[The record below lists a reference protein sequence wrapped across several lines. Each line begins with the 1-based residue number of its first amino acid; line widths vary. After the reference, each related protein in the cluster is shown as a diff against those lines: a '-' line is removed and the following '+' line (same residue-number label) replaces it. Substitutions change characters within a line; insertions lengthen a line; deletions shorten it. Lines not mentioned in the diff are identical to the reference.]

1 MKHKT
6 QDAAKVKIM
15 SLHSDASSQGTSTLG
30 LIYRVFGILLLLSVI
45 TFGINAWA

>member
-15 SLHSDASSQGTSTLG
+15 PLHSDASSQGTSTLG
-30 LIYRVFGILLLLSVI
+30 LIYRVLGMLILLAMI
-45 TFGINAWA
+45 TLGVNAWA

>member
-15 SLHSDASSQGTSTLG
+15 PLHSDVSSQGTCTLG
-30 LIYRVFGILLLLSVI
+30 FIYRVFGILLLLSVI

>member
-15 SLHSDASSQGTSTLG
+15 PLHSGVSSQGTSTLG
-30 LIYRVFGILLLLSVI
+30 LIYRVLGILLLLSVI